1 MGEYNN
7 RLGNND
13 GAWSTCLDRRQY
25 HVPAQSCL
33 LDCAKTSN
41 TLTFSLHN
49 ESRKICQFCEDKE
62 VERIKG
68 GSEYGNL
75 RVCAP
80 LWGGDRCGINFPDS
94 DMVF

>member
-1 MGEYNN
+1 MMV
-7 RLGNND
+7 LGALVWIADSIMYPLNLVC
-13 GAWSTCLDRRQY
+13 S
-25 HVPAQSCL
+25 
-33 LDCAKTSN
+33 DCAKTSN
-41 TLTFSLHN
+41 TLPFSLHN
-49 ESRKICQFCEDKE
+49 ESRKICQFCADKE